1 MTLRPSYP
9 AYETSMKIPF
19 AKVIPG
25 GNATIIVPASAV
37 DHAHLPQVSQK
48 LMDQNHIEAEQVGSL
63 AFANTPSALPHLQMM
78 GGEFCVNATRA
89 CASLLANAD
98 QLLVN
103 SQGCQAGYMCVS
115 GSPEPILVATAPS
128 ADLLNTTVVALQEH
142 EASPCHQGQSP
153 QKTSLPTSQS
163 IPQLPAEYSLSSNPT
178 ANWLEH
184 IPSPSLYAGAR
195 LSCPLFLPASEDAG
209 TIPQPQSA
217 GAQEKTVGGQS
228 TNPAN
233 SSGLANAKPLSIF
246 EQPENGLT
254 LVHLPGISHLLI
266 PVGNKPFPSKE
277 ECEVMAARY
286 RSQLGLEALPALGTI
301 WYCESGNRLGNRS
314 GNNFGNKS
322 GDELGNGTRAKTGR
336 RADSLLSSGSGSQLG
351 SVSYS
356 DCGSD
361 CNGGKGCDGH
371 VANNQ
376 GFDIFPAVYVKA
388 TDSLCLETACG
399 SASLALALHAC
410 VSAGAYETQPRS
422 QYAVLQPSG
431 QTLTVIIEKQTAS
444 LCHAWVT
451 GPVHIVALGTA
462 FI

>member
-1 MTLRPSYP
+1 
-9 AYETSMKIPF
+9 MKIPF

-48 LMDQNHIEAEQVGSL
+48 LMGQNHIEAEQVGSL

-89 CASLLANAD
+89 CASLLANAG
-98 QLLVN
+98 QLLAN
-103 SQGCQAGYMCVS
+103 KQGCQAGYMRVS

-128 ADLLNTTVVALQEH
+128 AELLNTTVVALQEH
-142 EASPCHQGQSP
+142 EVSAYRQDQSP
-153 QKTSLPTSQS
+153 QKPSLSTSQS
-163 IPQLPAEYSLSSNPT
+163 SPQLPAQYHPSSNPT
-178 ANWLEH
+178 ANWLDH
-184 IPSPSLYAGAR
+184 IQSPSLYAGAR
-195 LSCPLFLPASEDAG
+195 LSCPLFMPASE
-209 TIPQPQSA
+209 
-217 GAQEKTVGGQS
+217 
-228 TNPAN
+228 
-233 SSGLANAKPLSIF
+233 NAEPLSIF

-266 PVGNKPFPSKE
+266 PVDNKTFPSKE
-277 ECEVMAARY
+277 ECEVMAAHY
-286 RSQLGLEALPALGTI
+286 RKQLGLEALPALGTI
-301 WYCESGNRLGNRS
+301 WYCESGNTFGNTC
-314 GNNFGNKS
+314 GNKS
-322 GDELGNGTRAKTGR
+322 GNKLDNEATSILSRASGHKPDNASPNDCASDG
-336 RADSLLSSGSGSQLG
+336 APDS
-351 SVSYS
+351 
-356 DCGSD
+356 
-361 CNGGKGCDGH
+361 
-371 VANNQ
+371 ANYQ

-462 FI
+462 FM